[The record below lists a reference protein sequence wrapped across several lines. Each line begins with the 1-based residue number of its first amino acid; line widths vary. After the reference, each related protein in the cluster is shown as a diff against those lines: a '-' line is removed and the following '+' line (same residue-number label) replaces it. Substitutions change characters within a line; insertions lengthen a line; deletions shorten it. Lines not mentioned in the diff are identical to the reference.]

1 MTIDTSTGE
10 ARARV
15 RTALVPKDLA
25 RTIETEVAVVLSP
38 VAPPRLWGM
47 VTQSAI
53 ESIQRACENQTHTS
67 ALPARCAEFATR
79 AVTHLRSR
87 LIEPNVTIDA
97 HVAVAVVAPR
107 VVHLALT
114 GGVRAYRVRN
124 GNIERLQP
132 RAEQVRPLGLSA
144 PHYATESFDRGDWLL
159 LGTPE
164 AFSIRSVSA
173 LTTLLGR
180 RPDTSPSTVRD
191 SMLLP
196 AHETQHGGAIAV
208 LRSL

>member
-1 MTIDTSTGE
+1 MTLDTATGE

-15 RTALVPKDLA
+15 RTALLPKDIA
-25 RTIETEVAVVLSP
+25 RSIGTEVAVVLSP
-38 VAPPRLWGM
+38 VAPPRLWAM

-53 ESIQRACENQTHTS
+53 ESVQRACEGQSHTS
-67 ALPARCAEFATR
+67 TLPARCAEFATR

-87 LIEPNVTIDA
+87 LIEPNLTIDA
-97 HVAVAVVAPR
+97 HIAVAVVAPR

-124 GNIERLQP
+124 ANVERLQP
-132 RAEQVRPLGLSA
+132 RAEDVRSLGLSA

-173 LTTLLGR
+173 LTTLLSRG
-180 RPDTSPSTVRD
+180 PDTSPSTIRD

-196 AHETQHGGAIAV
+196 AHESQHGGAIAV